1 MATKLQLLAT
11 LEAADL
17 AGFVGGFS
25 MADDKTDLEAAVAG
39 LDPVVDRRKGV

>member
-1 MATKLQLLAT
+1 MATKLQLLTT
-11 LEAADL
+11 LTNAEVD
-17 AGFVGGFS
+17 GFS